1 MKFSEIQ
8 QTLKSPKDS
17 RNEFGKY
24 NYRTCSAILE
34 AVKPLLGPATLIVS
48 DELVLIG
55 ERYYI
60 KATATYTNKDEGET
74 FAATAY
80 AREPL
85 DKKGMDEAQ
94 ITGASSTYAR
104 KAALSGLFAIDD
116 SSNDPDATNTHGQ
129 TPNKPSAGRN
139 RGQAAN
145 QPGHS
150 QKARRDPS
158 KRLWRRCRP
167 QGRPTAGQ
175 SRPAGIHQRHRC
187 VCRRRGRRPPDGEGR
202 HMAHGRGLQ
211 DYHRHHRLLAKPRK
225 VRTLGTVLEPKSAKS
240 GKARQIRQM
249 PILPKPSPLF
259 LLSPPFL
266 PPLSFPLILPLSIT
280 PYNPPI
286 IIHYPH
292 T

>member
-34 AVKPLLGPATLIVS
+34 AVKPLLGPATLIIS

-74 FAATAY
+74 FTATAY

-129 TPNKPSAGRN
+129 AANKPSAGHS
-139 RGQAAN
+139 RGQATNN
-145 QPGHS
+145 QAAA
-150 QKARRDPS
+150 K
-158 KRLWRRCRP
+158 K
-167 QGRPTAGQ
+167 
-175 SRPAGIHQRHRC
+175 PADC
-187 VCRRRGRRPPDGEGR
+187 
-202 HMAHGRGLQ
+202 L
-211 DYHRHHRLLAKPRK
+211 
-225 VRTLGTVLEPKSAKS
+225 KS
-240 GKARQIRQM
+240 GSGTDAALKAAQRQAKAARQTYIEA
-249 PILPKPSPLF
+249 
-259 LLSPPFL
+259 
-266 PPLSFPLILPLSIT
+266 T
-280 PYNPPI
+280 GANPADVDAALQTVKGATWHTAEGCKI
-286 IIHYPH
+286 IIDTIAYWQNQGK
-292 T
+292 

>member
-34 AVKPLLGPATLIVS
+34 AVKPLLGQATLIVS

-74 FAATAY
+74 FTATAY

-129 TPNKPSAGRN
+129 APNKPSVGRS

-145 QPGHS
+145 N
-150 QKARRDPS
+150 
-158 KRLWRRCRP
+158 
-167 QGRPTAGQ
+167 Q
-175 SRPAGIHQRHRC
+175 SAAKKPA
-187 VCRRRGRRPPDGEGR
+187 EG
-202 HMAHGRGLQ
+202 L
-211 DYHRHHRLLAKPRK
+211 
-225 VRTLGTVLEPKSAKS
+225 KS
-240 GKARQIRQM
+240 GSGTDAALKAAQQQAKAARQAYIEATGAD
-249 PILPKPSPLF
+249 PADVDAALK
-259 LLSPPFL
+259 
-266 PPLSFPLILPLSIT
+266 T
-280 PYNPPI
+280 VKGATWHTVEGCKI
-286 IIHYPH
+286 IIDTIAYWQQNGK
-292 T
+292 

>member
-1 MKFSEIQ
+1 MKFCEIQ

-34 AVKPLLGPATLIVS
+34 AVKPLLGQATLIIS

-74 FAATAY
+74 FTATAY

-85 DKKGMDEAQ
+85 DKRGMDEAQ

-129 TPNKPSAGRN
+129 AANKPSSGRSAPGNGATQAG
-139 RGQAAN
+139 A
-145 QPGHS
+145 
-150 QKARRDPS
+150 
-158 KRLWRRCRP
+158 
-167 QGRPTAGQ
+167 
-175 SRPAGIHQRHRC
+175 
-187 VCRRRGRRPPDGEGR
+187 
-202 HMAHGRGLQ
+202 
-211 DYHRHHRLLAKPRK
+211 
-225 VRTLGTVLEPKSAKS
+225 KSAAQALKAAQDAAKAARAAYITKTGS
-240 GKARQIRQM
+240 DPADVDAALKTVKGATWRTAEGCKIISDTLAYWQANGK
-249 PILPKPSPLF
+249 
-259 LLSPPFL
+259 
-266 PPLSFPLILPLSIT
+266 
-280 PYNPPI
+280 
-286 IIHYPH
+286 
-292 T
+292 

>member
-129 TPNKPSAGRN
+129 APNRPSAGRS
-139 RGQAAN
+139 RGQAAIN
-145 QPGHS
+145 QAAAKKPSEGAQNAS
-150 QKARRDPS
+150 AADPALKAA
-158 KRLWRRCRP
+158 
-167 QGRPTAGQ
+167 QQ
-175 SRPAGIHQRHRC
+175 Q
-187 VCRRRGRRPPDGEGR
+187 
-202 HMAHGRGLQ
+202 
-211 DYHRHHRLLAKPRK
+211 AK
-225 VRTLGTVLEPKSAKS
+225 A
-240 GKARQIRQM
+240 ARQTYIEATGADPADVDAALKTVKGATWRTAEGC
-249 PILPKPSPLF
+249 K
-259 LLSPPFL
+259 
-266 PPLSFPLILPLSIT
+266 
-280 PYNPPI
+280 I
-286 IIHYPH
+286 ISDTLAYWQANGK
-292 T
+292 

>member
-74 FAATAY
+74 FTVTAY

-85 DKKGMDEAQ
+85 DKRGMDEAQ

-104 KAALSGLFAIDD
+104 KTALSGLFAIDD
-116 SSNDPDATNTHGQ
+116 RSNNPDATNTHGQ
-129 TPNKPSAGRN
+129 APNKPSVSRS

-145 QPGHS
+145 NQAAA
-150 QKARRDPS
+150 K
-158 KRLWRRCRP
+158 K
-167 QGRPTAGQ
+167 
-175 SRPAGIHQRHRC
+175 PA
-187 VCRRRGRRPPDGEGR
+187 E
-202 HMAHGRGLQ
+202 GLQ
-211 DYHRHHRLLAKPRK
+211 SGSGTDAALKTAQQQAK
-225 VRTLGTVLEPKSAKS
+225 A
-240 GKARQIRQM
+240 ARQAYIEA
-249 PILPKPSPLF
+249 
-259 LLSPPFL
+259 
-266 PPLSFPLILPLSIT
+266 T
-280 PYNPPI
+280 GANPADVDAALKTVKGATWRTIEGCKI
-286 IIHYPH
+286 ISDTLAYWQANGK
-292 T
+292 

>member
-74 FAATAY
+74 FTATAY

-129 TPNKPSAGRN
+129 APNKPSTGRS
-139 RGQAAN
+139 RGQATNN
-145 QPGHS
+145 QAAAKKPAEGAQNAS
-150 QKARRDPS
+150 TADPALKAA
-158 KRLWRRCRP
+158 
-167 QGRPTAGQ
+167 QQ
-175 SRPAGIHQRHRC
+175 Q
-187 VCRRRGRRPPDGEGR
+187 
-202 HMAHGRGLQ
+202 
-211 DYHRHHRLLAKPRK
+211 AK
-225 VRTLGTVLEPKSAKS
+225 A
-240 GKARQIRQM
+240 ARQAYIEATGAD
-249 PILPKPSPLF
+249 PANVDAALK
-259 LLSPPFL
+259 
-266 PPLSFPLILPLSIT
+266 T
-280 PYNPPI
+280 VKGATWHTAEGCKI
-286 IIHYPH
+286 ISDTLAYWQANGK
-292 T
+292 

>member
-1 MKFSEIQ
+1 MKFCEIQ

-34 AVKPLLGPATLIVS
+34 AVKPLLGAATLIVS

-74 FAATAY
+74 FTATAY

-129 TPNKPSAGRN
+129 APNKPSVSRN
-139 RGQAAN
+139 RGQATNN
-145 QPGHS
+145 QAAAKKPADGLKGGS
-150 QKARRDPS
+150 GTDAALKAA
-158 KRLWRRCRP
+158 
-167 QGRPTAGQ
+167 QQ
-175 SRPAGIHQRHRC
+175 Q
-187 VCRRRGRRPPDGEGR
+187 
-202 HMAHGRGLQ
+202 
-211 DYHRHHRLLAKPRK
+211 AK
-225 VRTLGTVLEPKSAKS
+225 A
-240 GKARQIRQM
+240 ARQAYIEATGAD
-249 PILPKPSPLF
+249 PAEVDAALK
-259 LLSPPFL
+259 
-266 PPLSFPLILPLSIT
+266 T
-280 PYNPPI
+280 VKGATWHTAEGCKI
-286 IIHYPH
+286 IFDTIAYWQQNGK
-292 T
+292 

>member
-1 MKFSEIQ
+1 MKFCEIQ

-34 AVKPLLGPATLIVS
+34 AVKPLLGTATLIIS

-74 FAATAY
+74 FTATAY

-116 SSNDPDATNTHGQ
+116 SSNDPDATNTHERAA
-129 TPNKPSAGRN
+129 NKPSGGRSAPSNDATQAGAKTAS
-139 RGQAAN
+139 QALKTA
-145 QPGHS
+145 QDAA
-150 QKARRDPS
+150 KAARTAYITETNSNPDDVDAAL
-158 KRLWRRCRP
+158 KTVKGATWR
-167 QGRPTAGQ
+167 T
-175 SRPAGIHQRHRC
+175 
-187 VCRRRGRRPPDGEGR
+187 VEGCKIIS
-202 HMAHGRGLQ
+202 
-211 DYHRHHRLLAKPRK
+211 DTLAYWQ
-225 VRTLGTVLEPKSAKS
+225 VN
-240 GKARQIRQM
+240 GK
-249 PILPKPSPLF
+249 
-259 LLSPPFL
+259 
-266 PPLSFPLILPLSIT
+266 
-280 PYNPPI
+280 
-286 IIHYPH
+286 
-292 T
+292 

>member
-1 MKFSEIQ
+1 MKFCEIQ

-34 AVKPLLGPATLIVS
+34 AVKPLLGAATLTIS

-85 DKKGMDEAQ
+85 DKRGMDEAQ

-116 SSNDPDATNTHGQ
+116 SSNDPDVTNTHGQ
-129 TPNKPSAGRN
+129 ASNRPSTGRSAPGKGVT
-139 RGQAAN
+139 RLDSESVSTALRAAQDKAKADRQAYIEATSSNAADVDAALKTVKGATWRTVEGCKIISDTLAYWKAN
-145 QPGHS
+145 
-150 QKARRDPS
+150 
-158 KRLWRRCRP
+158 
-167 QGRPTAGQ
+167 
-175 SRPAGIHQRHRC
+175 
-187 VCRRRGRRPPDGEGR
+187 
-202 HMAHGRGLQ
+202 
-211 DYHRHHRLLAKPRK
+211 
-225 VRTLGTVLEPKSAKS
+225 
-240 GKARQIRQM
+240 GK
-249 PILPKPSPLF
+249 
-259 LLSPPFL
+259 
-266 PPLSFPLILPLSIT
+266 
-280 PYNPPI
+280 
-286 IIHYPH
+286 
-292 T
+292 

>member
-85 DKKGMDEAQ
+85 DKRGMDEAQ

-129 TPNKPSAGRN
+129 APNKPSVGLS

-145 QPGHS
+145 NQATSKKPAEALKSGS
-150 QKARRDPS
+150 GADAALKAAQQQAKAAR
-158 KRLWRRCRP
+158 
-167 QGRPTAGQ
+167 
-175 SRPAGIHQRHRC
+175 
-187 VCRRRGRRPPDGEGR
+187 
-202 HMAHGRGLQ
+202 Q
-211 DYHRHHRLLAKPRK
+211 DYINATGANPADVDAALQ
-225 VRTLGTVLEPKSAKS
+225 TVKGATWHTAEGCKIIFDTIAYWQAN
-240 GKARQIRQM
+240 GK
-249 PILPKPSPLF
+249 
-259 LLSPPFL
+259 
-266 PPLSFPLILPLSIT
+266 
-280 PYNPPI
+280 
-286 IIHYPH
+286 
-292 T
+292 

>member
-74 FAATAY
+74 FTATAY

-129 TPNKPSAGRN
+129 APNKPSGGRSVSGNVATQAGAKN
-139 RGQAAN
+139 AAQAL
-145 QPGHS
+145 
-150 QKARRDPS
+150 KAAQDAAKAARAAYITKTGSEPADVDAAL
-158 KRLWRRCRP
+158 KTVKGATWR
-167 QGRPTAGQ
+167 TA
-175 SRPAGIHQRHRC
+175 
-187 VCRRRGRRPPDGEGR
+187 EGCKIIS
-202 HMAHGRGLQ
+202 
-211 DYHRHHRLLAKPRK
+211 DTLAYWQQN
-225 VRTLGTVLEPKSAKS
+225 
-240 GKARQIRQM
+240 GK
-249 PILPKPSPLF
+249 
-259 LLSPPFL
+259 
-266 PPLSFPLILPLSIT
+266 
-280 PYNPPI
+280 
-286 IIHYPH
+286 
-292 T
+292 

>member
-74 FAATAY
+74 FTATAY

-129 TPNKPSAGRN
+129 APNKPSVGRS
-139 RGQAAN
+139 RGQATNN
-145 QPGHS
+145 Q
-150 QKARRDPS
+150 A
-158 KRLWRRCRP
+158 
-167 QGRPTAGQ
+167 TAKK
-175 SRPAGIHQRHRC
+175 PA
-187 VCRRRGRRPPDGEGR
+187 EG
-202 HMAHGRGLQ
+202 L
-211 DYHRHHRLLAKPRK
+211 
-225 VRTLGTVLEPKSAKS
+225 KS
-240 GKARQIRQM
+240 GSGTDAALKAAQQQAKAARQAYIEAAGAD
-249 PILPKPSPLF
+249 PAEVDAALK
-259 LLSPPFL
+259 
-266 PPLSFPLILPLSIT
+266 T
-280 PYNPPI
+280 VKGATWHTAEGCKI
-286 IIHYPH
+286 IIDTIAYWQQNGK
-292 T
+292 

>member
-74 FAATAY
+74 FTATAY

-129 TPNKPSAGRN
+129 TPNKPSAGRS
-139 RGQAAN
+139 RGQATNN
-145 QPGHS
+145 QAAA
-150 QKARRDPS
+150 K
-158 KRLWRRCRP
+158 K
-167 QGRPTAGQ
+167 
-175 SRPAGIHQRHRC
+175 PA
-187 VCRRRGRRPPDGEGR
+187 EG
-202 HMAHGRGLQ
+202 L
-211 DYHRHHRLLAKPRK
+211 
-225 VRTLGTVLEPKSAKS
+225 KS
-240 GKARQIRQM
+240 GSGADAVLKAAQQQAKAARQAYIEATGAD
-249 PILPKPSPLF
+249 PADVDAALK
-259 LLSPPFL
+259 
-266 PPLSFPLILPLSIT
+266 T
-280 PYNPPI
+280 VKGVTWHTAEGCKI
-286 IIHYPH
+286 IIDTIAYWQNQGK
-292 T
+292 

>member
-74 FAATAY
+74 FTATAY

-129 TPNKPSAGRN
+129 APNKPSAGRS
-139 RGQAAN
+139 RGQATNN
-145 QPGHS
+145 QAAA
-150 QKARRDPS
+150 K
-158 KRLWRRCRP
+158 K
-167 QGRPTAGQ
+167 
-175 SRPAGIHQRHRC
+175 PA
-187 VCRRRGRRPPDGEGR
+187 E
-202 HMAHGRGLQ
+202 
-211 DYHRHHRLLAKPRK
+211 
-225 VRTLGTVLEPKSAKS
+225 VLKS
-240 GKARQIRQM
+240 GSGTDAALKAAQQQAKAARQAYIEATGAD
-249 PILPKPSPLF
+249 PADVDTALK
-259 LLSPPFL
+259 
-266 PPLSFPLILPLSIT
+266 T
-280 PYNPPI
+280 VKGATWHTVEGCKI
-286 IIHYPH
+286 IFDIIAYWQQNGK
-292 T
+292 

>member
-24 NYRTCSAILE
+24 NYRTCSVILE

-74 FAATAY
+74 FTATAY

-85 DKKGMDEAQ
+85 DKKGMDESQ

-129 TPNKPSAGRN
+129 VPNKPSAGRS
-139 RGQAAN
+139 RGQATNN
-145 QPGHS
+145 QVAA
-150 QKARRDPS
+150 K
-158 KRLWRRCRP
+158 K
-167 QGRPTAGQ
+167 
-175 SRPAGIHQRHRC
+175 PA
-187 VCRRRGRRPPDGEGR
+187 EG
-202 HMAHGRGLQ
+202 L
-211 DYHRHHRLLAKPRK
+211 
-225 VRTLGTVLEPKSAKS
+225 KS
-240 GKARQIRQM
+240 GSGTDAALKAAQQQAKAARQAYINA
-249 PILPKPSPLF
+249 
-259 LLSPPFL
+259 
-266 PPLSFPLILPLSIT
+266 T
-280 PYNPPI
+280 GANPADVDAALKVKGATWYTAEGCKI
-286 IIHYPH
+286 IIDTIAYWQNQGK
-292 T
+292 

>member
-74 FAATAY
+74 FTATAY

-85 DKKGMDEAQ
+85 DKRGMDEAQ

-129 TPNKPSAGRN
+129 APNKPSVGRS

-145 QPGHS
+145 NQAAA
-150 QKARRDPS
+150 K
-158 KRLWRRCRP
+158 K
-167 QGRPTAGQ
+167 
-175 SRPAGIHQRHRC
+175 PA
-187 VCRRRGRRPPDGEGR
+187 E
-202 HMAHGRGLQ
+202 
-211 DYHRHHRLLAKPRK
+211 
-225 VRTLGTVLEPKSAKS
+225 TLKS
-240 GKARQIRQM
+240 GSGADAALKTAQQQAKAARQTYINATGAD
-249 PILPKPSPLF
+249 PANVDAALK
-259 LLSPPFL
+259 
-266 PPLSFPLILPLSIT
+266 T
-280 PYNPPI
+280 VKGATWHTAEGCKI
-286 IIHYPH
+286 IFDTIAYWQANGK
-292 T
+292 

>member
-48 DELVLIG
+48 DELILIG

-74 FAATAY
+74 FTATAY

-85 DKKGMDEAQ
+85 DKRGMDEAQ

-129 TPNKPSAGRN
+129 APNKPSAGRSRCQATN
-139 RGQAAN
+139 NQAAA
-145 QPGHS
+145 
-150 QKARRDPS
+150 K
-158 KRLWRRCRP
+158 K
-167 QGRPTAGQ
+167 
-175 SRPAGIHQRHRC
+175 PA
-187 VCRRRGRRPPDGEGR
+187 E
-202 HMAHGRGLQ
+202 GLQ
-211 DYHRHHRLLAKPRK
+211 SGSGADADLKTAQQQAK
-225 VRTLGTVLEPKSAKS
+225 A
-240 GKARQIRQM
+240 ARQAYIEATGAD
-249 PILPKPSPLF
+249 PANVDAALK
-259 LLSPPFL
+259 
-266 PPLSFPLILPLSIT
+266 T
-280 PYNPPI
+280 VKGATWHTAEGCKI
-286 IIHYPH
+286 ISDTLAYWQANGK
-292 T
+292 

>member
-17 RNEFGKY
+17 RSEFGKY

-74 FAATAY
+74 FTATAY

-85 DKKGMDEAQ
+85 DKRGMDEAQ

-129 TPNKPSAGRN
+129 DPNKPSAGRS

-145 QPGHS
+145 NQ
-150 QKARRDPS
+150 A
-158 KRLWRRCRP
+158 
-167 QGRPTAGQ
+167 TAKK
-175 SRPAGIHQRHRC
+175 PA
-187 VCRRRGRRPPDGEGR
+187 EGR
-202 HMAHGRGLQ
+202 QRGSGTDADLKAAQ
-211 DYHRHHRLLAKPRK
+211 QHAK
-225 VRTLGTVLEPKSAKS
+225 A
-240 GKARQIRQM
+240 ARQAYINATGADPADVDAALKTVKGSTWHTAEGCR
-249 PILPKPSPLF
+249 
-259 LLSPPFL
+259 
-266 PPLSFPLILPLSIT
+266 
-280 PYNPPI
+280 I
-286 IIHYPH
+286 IIDTIAYWQQNGK
-292 T
+292 

>member
-129 TPNKPSAGRN
+129 APNKPSAGRS
-139 RGQAAN
+139 RGQATNN
-145 QPGHS
+145 QAAA
-150 QKARRDPS
+150 K
-158 KRLWRRCRP
+158 K
-167 QGRPTAGQ
+167 
-175 SRPAGIHQRHRC
+175 PA
-187 VCRRRGRRPPDGEGR
+187 EG
-202 HMAHGRGLQ
+202 L
-211 DYHRHHRLLAKPRK
+211 
-225 VRTLGTVLEPKSAKS
+225 KS
-240 GKARQIRQM
+240 GSGADAALKAAQQQAKAARQAYIEATGAD
-249 PILPKPSPLF
+249 PANVDAALK
-259 LLSPPFL
+259 
-266 PPLSFPLILPLSIT
+266 T
-280 PYNPPI
+280 VKGATWHTAEGCKI
-286 IIHYPH
+286 IFDTIAYWQQNGK
-292 T
+292 

>member
-17 RNEFGKY
+17 RNELGKY

-74 FAATAY
+74 FTATAY

-85 DKKGMDEAQ
+85 DKRDMDEAQ

-129 TPNKPSAGRN
+129 APNNQVAAKKPA
-139 RGQAAN
+139 
-145 QPGHS
+145 
-150 QKARRDPS
+150 
-158 KRLWRRCRP
+158 
-167 QGRPTAGQ
+167 
-175 SRPAGIHQRHRC
+175 
-187 VCRRRGRRPPDGEGR
+187 EG
-202 HMAHGRGLQ
+202 L
-211 DYHRHHRLLAKPRK
+211 
-225 VRTLGTVLEPKSAKS
+225 KS
-240 GKARQIRQM
+240 GSGTDAALKAAQQQAKAARQAYIEATGAD
-249 PILPKPSPLF
+249 PANVDAALK
-259 LLSPPFL
+259 
-266 PPLSFPLILPLSIT
+266 T
-280 PYNPPI
+280 VKGATWHTAEGCKI
-286 IIHYPH
+286 IIDTIAYWQQNGK
-292 T
+292 

>member
-34 AVKPLLGPATLIVS
+34 AVKPLLGPATLIIS

-85 DKKGMDEAQ
+85 DKRGMDEAQ

-129 TPNKPSAGRN
+129 APNKPSVGLS

-145 QPGHS
+145 NQATSKKPAEGLKS
-150 QKARRDPS
+150 GSGTDAALKTAQQQAKAARQAYINATGAD
-158 KRLWRRCRP
+158 
-167 QGRPTAGQ
+167 
-175 SRPAGIHQRHRC
+175 PAGVDAALKTVKGATWHTA
-187 VCRRRGRRPPDGEGR
+187 EGCKIIS
-202 HMAHGRGLQ
+202 
-211 DYHRHHRLLAKPRK
+211 DTLAYWQ
-225 VRTLGTVLEPKSAKS
+225 AN
-240 GKARQIRQM
+240 GK
-249 PILPKPSPLF
+249 
-259 LLSPPFL
+259 
-266 PPLSFPLILPLSIT
+266 
-280 PYNPPI
+280 
-286 IIHYPH
+286 
-292 T
+292 

>member
-1 MKFSEIQ
+1 MKFCEIQ
-8 QTLKSPKDS
+8 QTLKSPKDF
-17 RNEFGKY
+17 RNGFGKY

-85 DKKGMDEAQ
+85 DKKGMDESQ

-129 TPNKPSAGRN
+129 APNKPSAGRS
-139 RGQAAN
+139 RDQAAN
-145 QPGHS
+145 NQSAAKKPSEGAQNAS
-150 QKARRDPS
+150 AADPALKAA
-158 KRLWRRCRP
+158 
-167 QGRPTAGQ
+167 QQ
-175 SRPAGIHQRHRC
+175 Q
-187 VCRRRGRRPPDGEGR
+187 
-202 HMAHGRGLQ
+202 
-211 DYHRHHRLLAKPRK
+211 AK
-225 VRTLGTVLEPKSAKS
+225 A
-240 GKARQIRQM
+240 ARQQAKAARQTY
-249 PILPKPSPLF
+249 INA
-259 LLSPPFL
+259 
-266 PPLSFPLILPLSIT
+266 T
-280 PYNPPI
+280 GANPADVDAALKTVKGATWHTAEGCKI
-286 IIHYPH
+286 IFDTIAYWQNQGK
-292 T
+292 

>member
-34 AVKPLLGPATLIVS
+34 AVKPLLGPATLIIS

-74 FAATAY
+74 FTATAY

-116 SSNDPDATNTHGQ
+116 SSNDPDVTNTHGQ
-129 TPNKPSAGRN
+129 AANKPSGGRSASATPATQAGAKN
-139 RGQAAN
+139 ASQALKAAQDAAKAARAAYITKTGSDPADVDAALKTVKGATWRTAEGCKIISDTLAYWQAN
-145 QPGHS
+145 
-150 QKARRDPS
+150 
-158 KRLWRRCRP
+158 
-167 QGRPTAGQ
+167 
-175 SRPAGIHQRHRC
+175 
-187 VCRRRGRRPPDGEGR
+187 
-202 HMAHGRGLQ
+202 
-211 DYHRHHRLLAKPRK
+211 
-225 VRTLGTVLEPKSAKS
+225 
-240 GKARQIRQM
+240 GK
-249 PILPKPSPLF
+249 
-259 LLSPPFL
+259 
-266 PPLSFPLILPLSIT
+266 
-280 PYNPPI
+280 
-286 IIHYPH
+286 
-292 T
+292 

>member
-1 MKFSEIQ
+1 MKFCEIQ

-85 DKKGMDEAQ
+85 DKRGMDEAQ

-129 TPNKPSAGRN
+129 AANKPSGGRSAPGN
-139 RGQAAN
+139 DTTRQNQKNAAQALKAAQDAAKAAQAAYITETGSD
-145 QPGHS
+145 QADVDAALKTVKG
-150 QKARRDPS
+150 AT
-158 KRLWRRCRP
+158 WR
-167 QGRPTAGQ
+167 TT
-175 SRPAGIHQRHRC
+175 
-187 VCRRRGRRPPDGEGR
+187 EGC
-202 HMAHGRGLQ
+202 
-211 DYHRHHRLLAKPRK
+211 K
-225 VRTLGTVLEPKSAKS
+225 
-240 GKARQIRQM
+240 
-249 PILPKPSPLF
+249 
-259 LLSPPFL
+259 
-266 PPLSFPLILPLSIT
+266 
-280 PYNPPI
+280 I
-286 IIHYPH
+286 IIDTLAYWQQNRK
-292 T
+292 

>member
-1 MKFSEIQ
+1 MKFCEIQ

-74 FAATAY
+74 FTVTAY

-85 DKKGMDEAQ
+85 DKRGMDEAQ

-104 KAALSGLFAIDD
+104 KTALSGLFAIDD

-129 TPNKPSAGRN
+129 VPNKPSAGRS
-139 RGQAAN
+139 RGQATNN
-145 QPGHS
+145 QAAA
-150 QKARRDPS
+150 K
-158 KRLWRRCRP
+158 K
-167 QGRPTAGQ
+167 
-175 SRPAGIHQRHRC
+175 PA
-187 VCRRRGRRPPDGEGR
+187 E
-202 HMAHGRGLQ
+202 GLQ
-211 DYHRHHRLLAKPRK
+211 SGSGTDAALKTAQQQAK
-225 VRTLGTVLEPKSAKS
+225 A
-240 GKARQIRQM
+240 ARQAYIEATGAD
-249 PILPKPSPLF
+249 PANVDAALK
-259 LLSPPFL
+259 
-266 PPLSFPLILPLSIT
+266 T
-280 PYNPPI
+280 VKGATWHTAEGCKI
-286 IIHYPH
+286 IFDTIAYWQQNRK
-292 T
+292 

>member
-48 DELVLIG
+48 DELVQIG
-55 ERYYI
+55 DRYYI

-80 AREPL
+80 AREPV

-129 TPNKPSAGRN
+129 APNRASNGSGRARSANTRAPAQTHAESAQN
-139 RGQAAN
+139 ASAAD
-145 QPGHS
+145 PAL
-150 QKARRDPS
+150 KA
-158 KRLWRRCRP
+158 
-167 QGRPTAGQ
+167 
-175 SRPAGIHQRHRC
+175 
-187 VCRRRGRRPPDGEGR
+187 
-202 HMAHGRGLQ
+202 
-211 DYHRHHRLLAKPRK
+211 
-225 VRTLGTVLEPKSAKS
+225 
-240 GKARQIRQM
+240 ARQQAKAARQAYIEAAGAD
-249 PILPKPSPLF
+249 PAEVDAALQTVKGA
-259 LLSPPFL
+259 
-266 PPLSFPLILPLSIT
+266 T
-280 PYNPPI
+280 WYTAEGCKI
-286 IIHYPH
+286 ISDTLAYWQANGK
-292 T
+292 